1 MTTFPTKMSTVQS
14 TDEQRPSTSTS
25 QHTSEQCEQ
34 SILME
39 SLVNQSIDHQYVK
52 VNIVVIV
59 NNHRYYFS

>member
-14 TDEQRPSTSTS
+14 MDEQRPSTSTS
-25 QHTSEQCEQ
+25 TSEQCEQ
-34 SILME
+34 SIPIE

-52 VNIVVIV
+52 VNIVVKV